1 MAEYDMS
8 GVVREKVD
16 EKVTSRHSCSR
27 ARMHTLIYFGC
38 DRSKAHIKQLAN
50 HALAKNNM
58 GQQKKHDPSKVMPIF
73 GSNPNLPKKKNSHPQ
88 IPKAKHVQVAAALAV
103 PSHRPVVPR
112 PSSAFNGI
120 PWEGLGI
127 GFCAD
132 SGHLEHQQRMGVGLE
147 LELVIHTALDLHL
160 TRTVNQDCKQ

>member
-73 GSNPNLPKKKNSHPQ
+73 GSNPNLPKKKTH
-88 IPKAKHVQVAAALAV
+88 IPKSPRLSTSKLPQPSQYQAIGQSFRDLPALLTGY
-103 PSHRPVVPR
+103 H
-112 PSSAFNGI
+112 GK
-120 PWEGLGI
+120 
-127 GFCAD
+127 
-132 SGHLEHQQRMGVGLE
+132 
-147 LELVIHTALDLHL
+147 DLA
-160 TRTVNQDCKQ
+160 